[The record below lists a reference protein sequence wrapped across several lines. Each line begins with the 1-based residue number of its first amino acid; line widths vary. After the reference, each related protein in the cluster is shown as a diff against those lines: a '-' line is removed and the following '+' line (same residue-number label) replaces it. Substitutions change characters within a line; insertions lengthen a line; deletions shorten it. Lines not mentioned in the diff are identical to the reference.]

1 MSNEP
6 ETIDQDQGLAGLQDA
21 LNFLFSAGKVA
32 AILLIAAFCLSG
44 VTNLE
49 QNEHGIVLRFG
60 AVSGDVREEAGMVVA
75 LPYPIDRVVS
85 VPAKVVHRLESDR
98 FQYAV
103 SEQEKRTGEVGD
115 IPSSLQPGVD
125 GYVLTADGAIVHVVA
140 TLQYQI
146 GDSIRYALHTD
157 APKKLIKV
165 VLDSAVVHVAAG
177 LNAGEALREK
187 GAMQSQVAEL
197 VQKRADTLRLGIQVD
212 RVDLTVNWPRQLTD
226 SINAVVLATQD
237 ADAGITAA
245 RLYER
250 TRANAAESEASKI
263 RAAAGTRAKQITSR
277 AAADAQTFRELYPLY
292 KRNPEVI
299 RRILHQD
306 RLKKVAGQ
314 VDEVFIVE
322 DGENRQIRLSMP
334 RSDRKDKE
342 PDGKAKE

>member
-1 MSNEP
+1 MTNEP
-6 ETIDQDQGLAGLQDA
+6 EKIDQDQGLAGLQEA

-32 AILLIAAFCLSG
+32 AILLLAAFCLSG

-60 AVSGDVREEAGMVVA
+60 AVSGDVREEAGLVVA
-75 LPYPIDRVVS
+75 LPYPIDRVVA
-85 VPAKVVHRLESDR
+85 VPAKMVHRLESDR
-98 FQYAV
+98 FQYAL
-103 SEQEKRTGEVGD
+103 SEREKRTGETGEL
-115 IPSSLQPGVD
+115 PSSLKPGVD

-146 GDSIRYALHTD
+146 GDSIRYSLHTD
-157 APKKLIKV
+157 GPEKILKA
-165 VLDSAVVHVAAG
+165 VLDNAVVHVAAG
-177 LNAGEALREK
+177 QTAGQAQREK
-187 GAMQSQVAEL
+187 GAMQTQVAEI

-226 SINAVVLATQD
+226 SINAVVQATQD

-250 TRANAAESEASKI
+250 TRANAAESEASKVH
-263 RAAAGTRAKQITSR
+263 AAAETRAKQITSR
-277 AAADAQTFRELYPLY
+277 ATADAQTFRELYPLY

-299 RRILHQD
+299 RQILHQD
-306 RLKKVAGQ
+306 RLKKVVAN
-314 VDEVFIVE
+314 VDEVFLVE
-322 DGENRQIRLSMP
+322 DGKNRQIRLSMP